1 MVKKTRAPFPSGPL
15 CRAKGTCIGSE
26 WADSSTLNSWR
37 TCEAFRDLKTHVF
50 TDTPHPEFPKPT
62 GPSQA
67 SPIPPG
73 HRLATKNRGNDRR
86 RPAATARS
94 ACESALSKD
103 GGCRMDSRRLQKAY
117 LLA

>member
-1 MVKKTRAPFPSGPL
+1 MVKETRAPFPSGPL

-37 TCEAFRDLKTHVF
+37 ACEAFRDLKTHGF
-50 TDTPHPEFPKPT
+50 YRCAAPGIPEANQPLASIAHTTRPSPCNQKPRQRPP
-62 GPSQA
+62 PS
-67 SPIPPG
+67 G
-73 HRLATKNRGNDRR
+73 
-86 RPAATARS
+86 ATARS